1 MPYPRA
7 LTEVEELDVVARY
20 KGGHWTTQQLADRF
34 GCGKTAIRRILHE
47 RGVDVRPA
55 GQQPKAGQDT
65 TKRIV
70 AMRDGGA
77 TWFSIVDATGLSY
90 NAVRKRYLKAK
101 GLPLVAYKG
110 GGVSTT
116 AR

>member
-7 LTEVEELDVVARY
+7 LTPAEEADVVQRY
-20 KGGHWTTQQLADRF
+20 ASGWSTDRLAERF
-34 GCGKTAIRRILHE
+34 GCGKTAIRRCLDRQHVE
-47 RGVDVRPA
+47 KRPPGQAPKEGVDT
-55 GQQPKAGQDT
+55 DT
-65 TKRIV
+65 IV

-101 GLPLVAYKG
+101 GLPYVASG
-110 GGVSTT
+110 AGGVSTT
-116 AR
+116 AG

>member
-65 TKRIV
+65 TRRIV
-70 AMRDGGA
+70 ELRDRG
-77 TWFSIVDATGLSY
+77 TPWFTISDEVGLSY

-101 GLPLVAYKG
+101 GLPLVAYKADG
-110 GGVSTT
+110 MSTT